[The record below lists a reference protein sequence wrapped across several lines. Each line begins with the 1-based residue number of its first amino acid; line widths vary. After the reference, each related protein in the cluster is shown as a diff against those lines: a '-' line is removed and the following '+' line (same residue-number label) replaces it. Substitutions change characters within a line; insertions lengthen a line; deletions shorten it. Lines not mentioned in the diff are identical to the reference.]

1 LSRRKIVGKKLSDDE
16 LQAWRAARTGKAVN
30 FGGGS
35 EGRHPEEDPSGAG
48 PIGDLDDLSGDDPSF
63 DPTALDTA
71 SGGDPTRAPPPRQPD
86 DAQQRL
92 DAALGR
98 VAPLQRQLQEANE
111 ANRSLADTVTA
122 LTQRLDAMTADG
134 ARARAEQEA
143 EAFDPF
149 EGMTQDQLDNL
160 DPAVV
165 DAMRRAA
172 RKSLATTLSKVQ
184 DPAALIEKAM
194 AERDN
199 RRLKSYLKQIS
210 DELNLQA
217 VADDPQFNAYAQEH
231 GSADMLVSSLLQ
243 SATVDIA
250 QALKPRVTKMLAG
263 FQTWK
268 TAKKSADA
276 QPGDPTPRTPGS
288 YASRGPAG
296 SGSGSQRRV
305 VNGPADMAR
314 LRAEHA
320 AATRRRD
327 FKEAKRL
334 LDIINA

>member
-1 LSRRKIVGKKLSDDE
+1 LVGAAKAAILKKTLWALAQLAILTMFTPQVGMTPRLTLPHWIPLRVDSPHQRPPLDN
-16 LQAWRAARTGKAVN
+16 LMMCSSALTLRWAAWPPCN
-30 FGGGS
+30 GS
-35 EGRHPEEDPSGAG
+35 FKKPTK
-48 PIGDLDDLSGDDPSF
+48 
-63 DPTALDTA
+63 PTARW
-71 SGGDPTRAPPPRQPD
+71 P
-86 DAQQRL
+86 
-92 DAALGR
+92 
-98 VAPLQRQLQEANE
+98 
-111 ANRSLADTVTA
+111 
-122 LTQRLDAMTADG
+122 MTADG

-184 DPAALIEKAM
+184 DPAAMIEKAM

-199 RRLKSYLKQIS
+199 RRLRSYIKQIS
-210 DELNLQA
+210 EELNLQA

-268 TAKKSADA
+268 TGKKSADA
-276 QPGDPTPRTPGS
+276 QPDDPTSRTPGS